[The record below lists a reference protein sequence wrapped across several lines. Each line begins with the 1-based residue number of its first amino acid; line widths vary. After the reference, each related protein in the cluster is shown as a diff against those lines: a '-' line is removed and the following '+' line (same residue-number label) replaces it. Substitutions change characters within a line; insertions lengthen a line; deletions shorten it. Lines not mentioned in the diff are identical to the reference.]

1 MADPLSVAASVVG
14 LLTAAAQVSKII
26 ANVIQKA
33 RHAPEECGRIKAEVD
48 DIRNVLVTLQ
58 LFIIGPQPRQVSRS
72 RTSLIMVEQVVAT
85 LAACVTTFSELDTF
99 ATALENET
107 SFLDRLRWASK
118 DKEIHAILVRLESH
132 KISLTLMLTILTC
145 QNQDEAESRV
155 DKLCDMV
162 EQMLSENLTLKGRL
176 AAFDTCHQVE
186 DLGDTFEMRLNDLNI
201 AEADGGGETA
211 GLTSPTAESQPKWQR
226 NALGFAFEEV
236 LMGSRA
242 YRLAGK
248 DNSDGFS
255 IISSAGRTASWSMLS
270 GLSLSEI
277 SHIGIQAIPIYPSDI
292 TNKEHYDFSPIMG
305 DTLPAKAA
313 PDTSRAKL
321 SRRDR
326 LRGLFRGQRLAEPEP
341 ETLPAVFG
349 VPLLISIKYANV
361 DISLVDEAGVSRIYG
376 YIPLVVAK
384 TGVFLKAKATEVE
397 DIFATT
403 GNPVRMSELQL
414 IFESPP
420 RYGKNLVW
428 DGYTVHDAAG
438 ILLRYLKSLPEPI
451 IPYRCYQSFIEELV
465 PFTGQELTPKE
476 ISLLSEVVVKLAQ
489 DMPPPNRQLLVYML
503 DTLSVFAFRS
513 DVNKM
518 TALRLVSTFQPSIL
532 SRPPDE
538 MDAEAHRTSTS
549 VAVLLI
555 LGAEHPITR
564 WSAMLDQI

>member
-1 MADPLSVAASVVG
+1 MADPLSIAASVVG

-58 LFIIGPQPRQVSRS
+58 LFIIGPQPRQDSRS

-107 SFLDRLRWASK
+107 SFLDRMRWASK
-118 DKEIHAILVRLESH
+118 DKELHAILVRLESH
-132 KISLTLMLTILTC
+132 KSSLTLMLTILTC
-145 QNQDEAESRV
+145 HNQDEAESRV
-155 DKLCDMV
+155 DKLCELVD
-162 EQMLSENLTLKGRL
+162 QMLSENLTLKGRL
-176 AAFDTCHQVE
+176 AAFDTSHGVVV
-186 DLGDTFEMRLNDLNI
+186 LGNAFEIKTDDPNI
-201 AEADGGGETA
+201 AEAEGGRETT
-211 GLTSPTAESQPKWQR
+211 GLTSPAADIQPNWQR

-248 DNSDGFS
+248 DNYDGFS
-255 IISSAGRTASWSMLS
+255 IISSAGRTAS
-270 GLSLSEI
+270 
-277 SHIGIQAIPIYPSDI
+277 YDI
-292 TNKEHYDFSPIMG
+292 TNKEHYDFSPIIG
-305 DTLPAKAA
+305 DTLPARAA
-313 PDTSRAKL
+313 PDTGTAKR

-326 LRGLFRGQRLAEPEP
+326 LRGLFRGQRLAEPKS

-349 VPLLISIKYANV
+349 VPLLTSILYANV
-361 DISLVDEAGVSRIYG
+361 DISLVDEDGVSRIYG

-384 TGVFLKAKATEVE
+384 SGVFLKARGQCGISIYLLSAPVSDNHSLATDVE

-414 IFESPP
+414 KFDSPP
-420 RYGKNLVW
+420 SYGKSLVW
-428 DGYTVHDAAG
+428 DRYTVHDAAG

-451 IPYRCYQSFIEELV
+451 IPYRCYQSFVEELV
-465 PFTGQELTPKE
+465 PFTGRELAPKE
-476 ISLLSEVVVKLAQ
+476 ASLLGEVVVKLAK
-489 DMPPPNRQLLVYML
+489 DMPPSNRQLLVYML
-503 DTLSVFAFRS
+503 DTLSVFAFKS

-518 TALRLVSTFQPSIL
+518 TALRLISTFQPSIL
-532 SRPPDE
+532 SAPPSE
-538 MDAEAHRTSTS
+538 MDAEAHRISTS

-555 LGAEHPITR
+555 LYDPIDLIR
-564 WSAMLDQI
+564 LDDIN